1 MPLDISAPDGAGVQQ
16 RKADLGETSKHS
28 KDGIG
33 SDNPI
38 YRSRPESTDTGKKT
52 SKKKRRRRGRR
63 QKPSDVSDINASV
76 SPDKSLNS
84 DSHPTSVNG
93 HAVRKKTVKSIPAD
107 ADNGRKNSAPGKK
120 RFRPDGTSHKITPIY
135 SAIDLG
141 TNNCRLLIAK
151 QTRKGFRVIDAF
163 SRIVKLGEG
172 VARDN
177 RLSEEAMD
185 RTIEA
190 LKVCAEKLVRRN
202 VTCMRHVATEACRIA
217 ENSDEFVERVRLE
230 TGINLDVISPGEEA
244 RLAVLGCQSLIAH
257 DKKNVLVFDIG
268 GGSTELIWVSVR
280 PGRRN
285 KIMGWMSVPWGVVNL
300 TEEFSKEDGAITPK
314 RYQKMR
320 DAVDKHLVEF
330 DTAHNLQSVL
340 KGRHTQFLGT
350 SGTVT
355 TIASLHLKLPKYVRE
370 RVDGAWMRSEEVMRL
385 SRKIADM
392 TPEERALE
400 PCIGEERSS
409 LVVAGCAIL
418 EAILGKWDVPSLR
431 VADRGIREGILR
443 GLMQID
449 TPPKTSRRRYRGRK
463 PNNKNPGA
471 AKRPDQRQKVAE

>member
-1 MPLDISAPDGAGVQQ
+1 MPLNISALDGAGVQQ
-16 RKADLGETSKHS
+16 RKADLGKMPEQA
-28 KDGIG
+28 KDGMG
-33 SDNPI
+33 ADTPT
-38 YRSRPESTDTGKKT
+38 YPTGPDSTDTEHRK
-52 SKKKRRRRGRR
+52 SKKKRRRRGRKKRPSDAAISATTDTKQNLDEQGLPNAGLAVRPKAGRTDASGDNSRNKNSSR
-63 QKPSDVSDINASV
+63 QKKFHNE
-76 SPDKSLNS
+76 
-84 DSHPTSVNG
+84 
-93 HAVRKKTVKSIPAD
+93 
-107 ADNGRKNSAPGKK
+107 
-120 RFRPDGTSHKITPIY
+120 GTGQKITPIY

-190 LKVCAEKLVRRN
+190 LKVCAEKLARRN

-285 KIMGWMSVPWGVVNL
+285 KIMAWMSVPWGVVNL
-300 TEEFSKEDGAITPK
+300 TEEFSKKSGAITPK
-314 RYQKMR
+314 RYKKMR
-320 DAVDKHLVEF
+320 DAVDQHLVEF
-330 DTAHNLQSVL
+330 DNAHNLQNVL

-355 TIASLHLKLPKYVRE
+355 TIASLHLKLPKYMRE
-370 RVDGAWMRSEEVMRL
+370 RVDGAWMRSDEVVRL

-392 TPEERALE
+392 TPSERAQE
-400 PCIGEERSS
+400 PCIGEERAS

-449 TPPKTSRRRYRGRK
+449 APPKTSRRRYRGRK
-463 PNNKNPGA
+463 PKNREQSGP
-471 AKRPDQRQKVAE
+471 KKSDQNQKVAG

>member
-1 MPLDISAPDGAGVQQ
+1 MPLDINALDSADVQQ
-16 RKADLGETSKHS
+16 HKAPSSNTPDKEKKEVNARRPNFRNESKS
-28 KDGIG
+28 AERDK
-33 SDNPI
+33 N
-38 YRSRPESTDTGKKT
+38 EF
-52 SKKKRRRRGRR
+52 KKKRKKHRRGNKAVDDKRNA
-63 QKPSDVSDINASV
+63 KSD
-76 SPDKSLNS
+76 DKSQS
-84 DSHPTSVNG
+84 DHTGHPS
-93 HAVRKKTVKSIPAD
+93 KKDKKHHKRRGDGSKFRSNNKNEFPKKS
-107 ADNGRKNSAPGKK
+107 
-120 RFRPDGTSHKITPIY
+120 PIY

-163 SRIVKLGEG
+163 SRIVRLGEG

-190 LKVCAEKLVRRN
+190 LKVCAEKLARRN

-217 ENSDEFVERVRLE
+217 DNSDQFVERVRLE

-244 RLAVLGCQSLIAH
+244 RLAVLGCQSLIAS
-257 DKKNVLVFDIG
+257 DKKNALVFDIG
-268 GGSTELIWVSVR
+268 GGSTELIWVAVR

-300 TEEFSKEDGAITPK
+300 TEEFSNNDGSISPDK
-314 RYQKMR
+314 YSEMM
-320 DAVDKHLVEF
+320 DAVGGHLAKF
-330 DTAHNLQSVL
+330 DEAHKLQSIL
-340 KGRHTQFLGT
+340 KGRTSQFLGT

-355 TIASLHLKLPKYVRE
+355 TVASLHLKLPKYVRD
-370 RVDGAWMRSEEVMRL
+370 RVDGAWMRSEEVIAL
-385 SRKIADM
+385 SRKIAEM
-392 TPEERALE
+392 TPEERADE
-400 PCIGEERSS
+400 PCIGEERSN

-418 EAILGKWDVPSLR
+418 EAILGRWDVPSLR

-449 TPPKTSRRRYRGRK
+449 APPKTPRRRSRRRRGSGPK
-463 PNNKNPGA
+463 KA
-471 AKRPDQRQKVAE
+471 AE